1 MRKLFL
7 ASAPLLTLAVAS
19 PAFSQGATMS
29 PPAPNSGVNMPQSPN
44 SVPEG
49 ARTMAPGTTGTQ
61 RMGTVGTTE
70 EGTMHRRR
78 HRRHRMRNPG
88 RAQQQTVPTPQ
99 SQ

>member
-1 MRKLFL
+1 MRRMLL
-7 ASAPLLTLAVAS
+7 ASTLLLPLAYAA

-61 RMGTVGTTE
+61 RMGTVGTTGY
-70 EGTMHRRR
+70 GTTHHRRYRRR
-78 HRRHRMRNPG
+78 HMRNPS
-88 RAQQQTVPTPQ
+88 RSEEQTVPTPQ